1 MKKTPTAYCVNPLA
15 VWALLMTANYRKG
28 ATGMRWLKRFFQ
40 AHWKWIITL
49 LGSFFRPVVE
59 RVVLPVFPASF
70 EVELLN
76 SAILRFLLFAAAAC
90 GITGVF
96 VFVVAP
102 ALVRVADWL
111 LRPAPV
117 GSKPRSFYSL
127 LPDVKSC
134 LDVLEKDYEF
144 EAVTRGRSDGV
155 TVPPFDSHVRYAEL
169 RSRLGR
175 LFSKLDRLGVPVPD
189 SIQIDSLGDLIDM
202 VMYLTQLKDCVSAC
216 DLGAA
221 RKIVPP

>member
-1 MKKTPTAYCVNPLA
+1 MS
-15 VWALLMTANYRKG
+15 
-28 ATGMRWLKRFFQ
+28 WLKRFFQ
-40 AHWKWIITL
+40 AHWKWIITF
-49 LGSFFRPVVE
+49 LGSLFGPAVE
-59 RVVLPVFPASF
+59 RVVLSVFPESF

-76 SAILRFLLFAAAAC
+76 SAIPRFLLFAAAAC
-90 GITGVF
+90 GITGVV
-96 VFVVAP
+96 VFVGAP
-102 ALVRVADWL
+102 ALVRAADWL
-111 LRPAPV
+111 LRPAPI
-117 GSKPRSFYSL
+117 GTKRRGFCNLFPE
-127 LPDVKSC
+127 VKSC
-134 LDVLEKDYEF
+134 LDILEKDYEF
-144 EAVTRGRSDGV
+144 EAATRGRSDGV
-155 TVPPFDSHVRYAEL
+155 TAPPFDSHVRYAEL